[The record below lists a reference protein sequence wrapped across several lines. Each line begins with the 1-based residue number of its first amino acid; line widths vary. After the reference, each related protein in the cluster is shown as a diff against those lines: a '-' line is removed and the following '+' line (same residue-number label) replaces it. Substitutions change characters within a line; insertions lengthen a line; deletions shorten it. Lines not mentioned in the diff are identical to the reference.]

1 MHKSKGVSVSIDA
14 QRGARLKEERDRMG
28 WSQQQVAD
36 ALEIRR
42 EMWAKY
48 EAGAEP
54 GATVLARAALV
65 GVDVLYVLTGQR
77 EFMPPSAGAVLRD
90 GEATLL
96 AGYRSL
102 DARGRAGVM
111 ALISGM
117 APGGVS
123 VHVSG
128 GTVMGHVAGAVHGAP
143 PAKRARKAATK
154 ATP

>member
-1 MHKSKGVSVSIDA
+1 M
-14 QRGARLKEERDRMG
+14 KEERDRMG

-54 GATVLARAALV
+54 GATVLAKAALV

-77 EFMPPSAGAVLRD
+77 QFMTPSAGAVLRD

-111 ALISGM
+111 ALIGGM
-117 APGGVS
+117 APAGMHAQSNG
-123 VHVSG
+123 
-128 GTVMGHVAGAVHGAP
+128 GHVIQGSSNVVIGNPAP
-143 PAKRARKAATK
+143 VRRRSAAKG
-154 ATP
+154 